1 MSPETPLDVS
11 GLTVTYGKS
20 TILDGVD
27 LAVRA
32 GEIFGLIG
40 LNGVGK
46 TTLIKTILDLVR
58 PKSGAIR
65 LFGEDHRRP
74 ASRQALAYLPE
85 KFTPSPRLRGWEF
98 LSLSLSYFKVALDCD
113 AAVAMAQGFGFDER
127 ALNRAVGTYSKG
139 MGQKIGLISTFLAAR
154 PLLILDEPMS
164 GLDPQARQQLKEHLL
179 AYRAAGNT
187 IFFSSHILADMDEI
201 CDSVAV
207 LDGGKIRFF
216 GTPAE
221 MKERDGAPLLE
232 RAFMHIIEGRG
243 DRTTG
248 G

>member
-1 MSPETPLDVS
+1 MLTETPLDIAGLVVNYRKVS
-11 GLTVTYGKS
+11 V
-20 TILDGVD
+20 LDGVD
-27 LAVRA
+27 LKVRP

-58 PKSGAIR
+58 PKRGAIS
-65 LFGEDHRRP
+65 LFGLDHRRP
-74 ASRQALAYLPE
+74 VSRHALAYLPE

-98 LSLSLSYFKVALDCD
+98 LSLTVSFFKIALDRK
-113 AAVAMAQGFGFDER
+113 AALALADGFGFDPK
-127 ALNRAVGTYSKG
+127 ALERAVGTYSKG
-139 MGQKIGLISTFLAAR
+139 MGQKIGLIGTFLAGR

-164 GLDPQARQQLKEHLL
+164 GLDPQARQQLKERLL
-179 AYRAAGNT
+179 AYRAAGNA

-207 LDGGKIRFF
+207 LDDGKIRFF

-221 MKERDGAPLLE
+221 MKERQGAPLLE
-232 RAFMHIIEGRG
+232 RAFMHIIESRK
-243 DRTTG
+243 DRMPDG
-248 G
+248 